1 MPEIRPFTIGIS
13 DKALDDLAQRLSM
26 TRWPN
31 KEPVE
36 DWSQGVPLAYMEE
49 LCAYWKDD
57 YDWRQREALLN
68 RFPQFVT
75 EIDGL
80 DIHFIHQRSPHDDAK
95 PLILTF
101 GWPGSLVEFQKVFEP
116 LTNPEAHGGSAKHA
130 FHVVAPSLPGFGF
143 SGKPTTTGW
152 GVEKIAD
159 AWGALMARLGYENYF
174 AQGGDWGSMVTTQIG
189 LRDAEHCE
197 AIHINMP
204 IAGPDPEMMVD
215 ITEKEQASLAAM
227 QFYQDWD
234 SGYSKQQSTR
244 PQTLSYGLAD
254 SPSGQAAWIIEKFYQ
269 WTDCQGHP
277 ENIFSRDDLLDNV
290 MIYWLTGSAA
300 SSARIYW
307 ESFGNISQDPV
318 QVPSGCSIFPKEIFR
333 PSKRWIKKQYPN
345 LKYYNELDKGG
356 HFAAFEQPELFVN
369 EIRTFF
375 GMIR

>member
-1 MPEIRPFTIGIS
+1 MTDIRPFSIAIS
-13 DKALDDLAQRLSM
+13 DDALTDLEQRLSM

-31 KEPVE
+31 KEPVD

-49 LCAYWKDD
+49 LCAYWKSD
-57 YDWRQREALLN
+57 YNWREREALLN
-68 RFPQFVT
+68 RFPQFII

-80 DIHFIHQRSPHDDAK
+80 DIHFIHQRSPHDNAR
-95 PLILTF
+95 PLVLTF
-101 GWPGSLVEFQKVFEP
+101 GWPGSIVEFQKVIEP
-116 LTNPEAHGGSAKHA
+116 LTNPEAHGGSAEAA
-130 FHVVAPSLPGFGF
+130 FHVVTPSLPGFGF
-143 SGKPTTTGW
+143 SGKPDETGW
-152 GVEKIAD
+152 GVERIAD
-159 AWGALMARLGYENYF
+159 AWSELMVRLGYETYF

-189 LRDAEHCE
+189 LRDKAHCE
-197 AIHINMP
+197 AIHLNMP
-204 IAGPDPEMMVD
+204 IAGPDPDMMAD

-277 ENIFSRDDLLDNV
+277 ENIFSRDELLDNV
-290 MIYWLTGSAA
+290 MIYWLTGTAA

-307 ESFGNISQDPV
+307 ESFGKFPQDPV
-318 QVPSGCSIFPKEIFR
+318 EVPAGCSIFPKEIFR
-333 PSKRWIKKQYPN
+333 PSERWIRKQYTN

-356 HFAAFEQPELFVN
+356 HFAAFEQPELFLN
-369 EIRTFF
+369 ELRTYF
-375 GMIR
+375 GMFR